1 MACTPGSKRSQR
13 LVCVAATLCCVTG
26 LQGCDHLAKNIL
38 STGPNGPETPASVGV
53 PYERV
58 AIPSGARSLDGYLV
72 TAPASC
78 ADAPVLVI
86 YHGVQETI
94 SLWVQAQQLLYTH
107 CVTSLV
113 FDYTGSGDSSRPA
126 SLRAVKEDGVA
137 AYAFARNRF
146 PVGRIYVFG
155 HSMGN
160 GIMLDA
166 IPHFPSRP
174 SGVIIAN
181 AFASLRAFAG
191 RAGWLYGILAR
202 LIPDW
207 WDNVKSVAAIQAP
220 LLVIASDAD
229 KVNPYTDGEKIF
241 AAALEPKKF
250 VLLHG
255 FKHNAAYRAA
265 DTAWWGSTIE
275 FVTPSAAL

>member
-1 MACTPGSKRSQR
+1 MECTPGSKRSR
-13 LVCVAATLCCVTG
+13 RALGVAAIICSIAG
-26 LQGCDHLAKNIL
+26 LQGCGYLAKRIL
-38 STGPNGPETPASVGV
+38 TTGPNGPETPASVGV

-58 AIPSGARSLDGYLV
+58 AIPSGARSLDSYLV
-72 TAPASC
+72 TAPANC
-78 ADAPVLVI
+78 ADPPVLVI

-94 SLWVQAQQLLYTH
+94 SLWVRAQQYLYAH
-107 CVTSLV
+107 CMTSLV

-126 SLRAVKEDGVA
+126 SLRAVNEDGVA
-137 AYAFARNRF
+137 AYAFARSRF
-146 PVGRIYVFG
+146 PENRVYVFG

-166 IPHFPSRP
+166 IAHFSSRP
-174 SGVIIAN
+174 TGVIVAN

-191 RAGWLYGILAR
+191 RAGWVYGILAR

-207 WDNVKSVAAIQAP
+207 WDNVKSVAAVHTP
-220 LLVIASDAD
+220 LLVVASDAD
-229 KVNPYTDGEKIF
+229 RVNPAADGEKIF

-255 FKHNAAYRAA
+255 FKHNAPYQTA
-265 DTAWWGSTIE
+265 DAAWWGATLE
-275 FVTPSAAL
+275 FVTTSAP